1 MPTADSSGGAAQ
13 HGNAHTSPPT
23 SWSSPPARS
32 ALGEVATLFLKLGFI
47 AFGGPAAHIAMM
59 RDEVVQRRKW
69 LTDQQFLDLLGA
81 SNLIPGPSSTE
92 LAIYLG
98 YTRAGPIGL
107 VFAGVLFILP
117 AMLIV
122 MGFAW
127 AYVQFGSTPQATAL
141 LYGIKPVI
149 IAVIVQAIY
158 GLLRTAVKT
167 WLLGI
172 GVLIAIGLYFIG
184 LSPLV
189 PLFGI
194 AIGVMLVENRDRLL
208 IRVGPGPHS
217 RGPSL
222 LPPVPLLLKAAP
234 LAAAV
239 ASFSLL
245 TLFLTFLKIG
255 ATLYGSGY
263 VLLAFL
269 RDDFVSRLGWLSD
282 QQILDAVAVGQFTP
296 GPVFTTATFIGYILD
311 GVPGAIVATVG
322 IFLPAFAFVA
332 IVYPLV
338 PRLRASRWTSAFL
351 DGANAAAIGLMAAVA
366 WQLGTSSIV
375 DPLTAGLALVAAVSL
390 IRFKV
395 NSAWLVAGGG
405 LVGLGSRM
413 LVR

>member
-1 MPTADSSGGAAQ
+1 MHWGERQG
-13 HGNAHTSPPT
+13 
-23 SWSSPPARS
+23 
-32 ALGEVATLFLKLGFI
+32 ALGEVGTLFLKLGFI

-59 RDEVVQRRKW
+59 RDEVVRRRKW

-98 YTRAGPIGL
+98 YTRAGPVGL
-107 VFAGVLFILP
+107 LLAGVLFILP

-127 AYVQFGSTPQATAL
+127 AYVQFGSTPPVTAL

-149 IAVIVQAIY
+149 IAIIVQAIY

-172 GVLIAIGLYFIG
+172 GVVVAIGLYLIG

-194 AIGVMLVENRDRLL
+194 AVAVMLVENRDRLQNP
-208 IRVGPGPHS
+208 GEPGPQS
-217 RGPSL
+217 RASGL
-222 LPPVPLLLKAAP
+222 WPVLPLLHAAP
-234 LAAAV
+234 LAV
-239 ASFSLL
+239 ATAGFSLL

-269 RDDFVSRLGWLSD
+269 RDDFVDRLGWLTD

-296 GPVFTTATFIGYILD
+296 GPVFTTATFIGYILG
-311 GVPGAIVATVG
+311 GVPGAIVATIC
-322 IFLPAFAFVA
+322 IFLPAFLFVA
-332 IVYPLV
+332 VVYPLV

-366 WQLGTSSIV
+366 WQLGTSSVV
-375 DPLTAGLALVAAVSL
+375 DGLTAGLALVAALLL

-405 LVGLGSRM
+405 LVGFSSRL
-413 LVR
+413 LVH

>member
-1 MPTADSSGGAAQ
+1 MTHQGHAQ
-13 HGNAHTSPPT
+13 ASPPT
-23 SWSSPPARS
+23 SWSSPPARG
-32 ALGEVATLFLKLGFI
+32 ALAEVATLFLKLGFI

-59 RDEVVQRRKW
+59 RDEVVRRRKW

-98 YTRAGPIGL
+98 YTRAGPFGL
-107 VFAGVLFILP
+107 LLAGVLFILP

-127 AYVQFGSTPQATAL
+127 AYVEFGSTPPVTAL

-149 IAVIVQAIY
+149 IAIIVQAIY
-158 GLLRTAVKT
+158 GLLRAAVKT
-167 WLLGI
+167 WFLGI
-172 GVLIAIGLYFIG
+172 GVVVAIGLYLIG
-184 LSPLV
+184 LNPLV
-189 PLFGI
+189 PLFGS

-208 IRVGPGPHS
+208 TRGGPHLHS
-217 RGPSL
+217 RAPSL
-222 LPPVPLLLKAAP
+222 LPTLLQAAP
-234 LAAAV
+234 LAATV
-239 ASFSLL
+239 VGFSLL

-255 ATLYGSGY
+255 AILYGSGY

-269 RDDFVSRLGWLSD
+269 RDNFVYRLGWLTD

-311 GVPGAIVATVG
+311 GVQGAIVATVG
-322 IFLPAFAFVA
+322 IFLPAFLFVA

-375 DPLTAGLALVAAVSL
+375 DALTAALALLAALLL

-405 LVGLGSRM
+405 LVGLGSR
-413 LVR
+413 LLIG